1 MIAKFNEDPSSSKR
15 KPDSTIQGTGGRAE
29 KRGRKTGRSKRSRRI
44 RSRKN
49 SE

>member
-1 MIAKFNEDPSSSKR
+1 MITKFDEDPSSSKH
-15 KPDSTIQGTGGRAE
+15 KPDSTIQGTGEGTE
-29 KRGRKTGRSKRSRRI
+29 KRGRKTGKSRRSQRM